1 MQKIDKGQ
9 EVHGSN
15 PTRSAFKNGAPGEDG
30 GTVPTNKKVKFK
42 LNLEISEIFNFNSK
56 RKDIVF
62 TLSSHVDICVTV
74 VT

>member
-1 MQKIDKGQ
+1 MQKIDKGL

-42 LNLEISEIFNFNSK
+42 LNLKISEIFNFNSK

-62 TLSSHVDICVTV
+62 TLSSHVDIGITIVT
-74 VT
+74 

>member
-1 MQKIDKGQ
+1 MQKKDKGL

-62 TLSSHVDICVTV
+62 TLSSYVYK
-74 VT
+74 

>member
-15 PTRSAFKNGAPGEDG
+15 PTRRAFKNGAPGEDG

-42 LNLEISEIFNFNSK
+42 VNLEISEIFNFNSK

-62 TLSSHVDICVTV
+62 ALSSHVDIYITTVT
-74 VT
+74 

>member
-1 MQKIDKGQ
+1 MQKKDKGQ

-42 LNLEISEIFNFNSK
+42 LNLKISEIFNFSSK

-62 TLSSHVDICVTV
+62 TLNSHVDMCITLVT
-74 VT
+74 